1 MEVAHSL
8 RFLRSTMLFSLT
20 SEFAKKLKTEL
31 WLCHVNMKLSME
43 DLYNMTVADRI
54 REKRLEMELSQDE
67 LAKRLGY
74 RDKTSISK
82 IEKSF

>member
-43 DLYNMTVADRI
+43 DLYNMTVADRKDFIAIHNRQTEKERERLNKI
-54 REKRLEMELSQDE
+54 RHK
-67 LAKRLGY
+67 
-74 RDKTSISK
+74 
-82 IEKSF
+82 